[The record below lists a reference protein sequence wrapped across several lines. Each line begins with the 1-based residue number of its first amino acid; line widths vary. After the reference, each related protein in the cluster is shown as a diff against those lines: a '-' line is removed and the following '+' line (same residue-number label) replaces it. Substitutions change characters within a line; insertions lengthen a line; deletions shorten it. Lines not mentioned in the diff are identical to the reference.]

1 MGAGGAGDVAVSAGG
16 VVVVKAMKWALGA
29 VLALCIARL
38 WLMPLPSSFWV
49 DEMGTVFVVRHG
61 GGDPSFV
68 AVPQVPESI
77 YYWLPKA
84 AEAAL
89 GTSEVAY
96 RIPSILVLGLALVFI
111 ARLAARLIHPGAG
124 WLAVFVCLGL
134 KGVNYAAA
142 DARPYALGMCV
153 AGASLLMLARWMD
166 SARWWDAAGFGIC
179 GALLWRVHLTFWPIY
194 VVLAMYATV
203 RLTRR
208 DTKVGWLAAGAVF
221 GLVGLA
227 LIPVLAEALALMRQ
241 AKAHVVAPAPSVAE
255 LVRALKIGLVAGC
268 GAVAWALGRISG
280 WRWNPKM
287 AEGSTALVVGFWV
300 GQPVCL
306 FAFSWLTG
314 DSVFVNRYLSVGLPG
329 VALAATAAAGRF
341 IPAEWWRPLSAAF
354 GVGVLLLL
362 GQWSKSW
369 PPHHNSD
376 WRGAARMVNSLAP
389 EESVPVICPSPFI
402 EARPPVWRPDY
413 RLPGFLYCQLEAY
426 PIRGKELLFPFETS
440 PEAETYAA
448 GLANGVFSRRGRFV
462 LYGGNEAVGF
472 WRGWFARR
480 PEMAGWN
487 NRRAGRFGDVDV
499 VVFERR

>member
-1 MGAGGAGDVAVSAGG
+1 MKAG
-16 VVVVKAMKWALGA
+16 KWLPGA
-29 VLALCIARL
+29 VLAVCIARL

-49 DEMGTVFVVRHG
+49 DEMGTMFVVRHG
-61 GGDPSFV
+61 GGDPSF
-68 AVPQVPESI
+68 AAAPQVPESI

-84 AEAAL
+84 AEAVF
-89 GTSEVAY
+89 GSSEIAY
-96 RIPSILVLGLALVFI
+96 RVPSVLVLGLALVFI
-111 ARLAARLIHPGAG
+111 ARLAVRLIHPGAG

-166 SARWWDAAGFGIC
+166 SARWWDAAGFAIC

-227 LIPVLAEALALMRQ
+227 LIPVLAEAFALMRQ
-241 AKAHVVAPAPSVAE
+241 AKAHVVAPAPSVGE
-255 LVRALKIGLVAGC
+255 LARALKIGLVAGC
-268 GAVAWALGRISG
+268 GAVAWALGRICG
-280 WRWNPKM
+280 WRWNPAM
-287 AEGSTALVVGFWV
+287 AKGSTALVVGFWV

-341 IPAEWWRPLSAAF
+341 IPAEWWRLLSAAF

-362 GQWSKSW
+362 GQWSKPW
-369 PPHHNSD
+369 PPHSNSD
-376 WRGAARMVNSLAP
+376 WRGAARMVEFAGAEGERAGDLP
-389 EESVPVICPSPFI
+389 ESV
-402 EARPPVWRPDY
+402 Y
-413 RLPGFLYCQLEAY
+413 RSE
-426 PIRGKELLFPFETS
+426 
-440 PEAETYAA
+440 AA
-448 GLANGVFSRRGRFV
+448 GLEAGLPAAGIPVLPFGGVSDSREGLAVSLRDVAGGGDVCGEAGERGVFANRKICFVRRKRS
-462 LYGGNEAVGF
+462 
-472 WRGWFARR
+472 GWFLAKVVRTAAGDGGMEQPASGELRR
-480 PEMAGWN
+480 CGCC
-487 NRRAGRFGDVDV
+487 GV
-499 VVFERR
+499 

>member
-1 MGAGGAGDVAVSAGG
+1 M
-16 VVVVKAMKWALGA
+16 AMKWAPAG

-61 GGDPSFV
+61 GGDPSF
-68 AVPQVPESI
+68 AAAPQVPESI

-84 AEAAL
+84 ADAVF

-96 RIPSILVLGLALVFI
+96 RIPSVLALGLALVFL
-111 ARLAARLIHPGAG
+111 ARLAARLVHAQAG
-124 WLAVFVCLGL
+124 WLAVFMCLGL

-153 AGASLLMLARWMD
+153 AAAALLTLVRWMD
-166 SARWWDAAGFGIC
+166 SGRWRDAAGFAIC
-179 GALLWRVHLTFWPIY
+179 GALLWRIQLIFWPMY
-194 VVLAMYATV
+194 VVLAAYALV
-203 RLTRR
+203 RLARR
-208 DTKVGWLAAGAVF
+208 ETKVGWMEAGAVF
-221 GLVGLA
+221 GLVGVT
-227 LIPVLAEALALMRQ
+227 LIPVLAEAVALLRQ
-241 AKAHVVAPAPSVAE
+241 AKEHVVAPAPPLTE
-255 LVRALKIGLVAGC
+255 LARALKIGLVVGC
-268 GAVAWALGRISG
+268 GAVAWALGRIFRSK
-280 WRWNPKM
+280 WNPPMTK
-287 AEGSTALVVGFWV
+287 GSAALVVGFWV
-300 GQPVCL
+300 GQPLCL

-341 IPAEWWRPLSAAF
+341 IPSDWWRPLSAAF

-362 GQWSKSW
+362 GQWSEAW
-369 PPHHNSD
+369 PPHHNSN
-376 WRGAARMVNSLAP
+376 WRAAAHTVNSLAP
-389 EESVPVICPSPFI
+389 DASVPVICPSPFI
-402 EARPPVWRPDY
+402 EARPPVWTPDY
-413 RLPGFLYCQLEAY
+413 RLPGFLYCHLPVY

-448 GLANGVFSRRGRFV
+448 QLAKGLFGRTGRFA
-462 LYGGNEAVGF
+462 LYGGNRVVGF
-472 WRGWFARR
+472 WRGWFMRR
-480 PEMAGWN
+480 PEMAGWS